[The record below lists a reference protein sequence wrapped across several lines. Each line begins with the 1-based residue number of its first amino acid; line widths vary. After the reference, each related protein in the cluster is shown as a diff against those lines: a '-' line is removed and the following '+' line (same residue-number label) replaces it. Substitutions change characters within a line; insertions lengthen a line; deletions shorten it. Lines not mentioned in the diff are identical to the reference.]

1 MAIFRAGKRVGPFD
15 LRVGF
20 PRDRSMDNIDR
31 DPRLRKTANSENTIG
46 RFRASMAAAS
56 GYARPARFAVRIFP
70 PTGLAGQVKQAQ
82 DVGYGDGQIDPGLAR
97 GARQASAPTGN
108 CNTIGIAP
116 NLSSIIFKHL

>member
-46 RFRASMAAAS
+46 RFRASMAAADEDYLKIRDILKS
-56 GYARPARFAVRIFP
+56 SQTI
-70 PTGLAGQVKQAQ
+70 TQ
-82 DVGYGDGQIDPGLAR
+82 
-97 GARQASAPTGN
+97 RQKIEKMIRENVENYKDFLDYLLEQLLRCS
-108 CNTIGIAP
+108 
-116 NLSSIIFKHL
+116 